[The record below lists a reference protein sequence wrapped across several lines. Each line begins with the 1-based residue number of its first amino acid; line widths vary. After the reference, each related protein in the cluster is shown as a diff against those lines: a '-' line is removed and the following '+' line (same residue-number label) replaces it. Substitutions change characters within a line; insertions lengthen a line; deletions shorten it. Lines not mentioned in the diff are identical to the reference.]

1 MRRLRA
7 WFSRFGGA
15 FSKERR
21 EREFSAEMESHL
33 QMHIEDNL
41 RAGMPQEQ
49 ARREAIL
56 KLGGVEQTKEEYRA
70 RRGLP
75 FLETSIRDLHFAA
88 RVLCKNTG
96 FTSIVVLTLALGI
109 GANTAIFGLANAAFF
124 RPLPY
129 PHAERL
135 AFLWQNNQ
143 RTGENEGLVSYPN
156 LADWRSQSNSFADMA
171 FFMSGKSV
179 LPGAGGDPEFI
190 PSALVS
196 INFFSVLGV
205 SPAMGRGFSPEEQ
218 IPGHANVS
226 VISYH
231 LWRTRFGGDPQV
243 LGRNLVSANGDKHT
257 VVGVMPPGFSFPDK
271 TDVWTPREVG
281 DFFKTK
287 ARQYPNQHVIGRLNP
302 GVTWTQAQAELDTI
316 AARLATEYPAIDGGV
331 GVRIVPLRQQL
342 TQKVSQGLLLLWAA
356 IAGVLLIACLNAA
369 NLILARAAGR
379 AREISIRYSLG
390 ATRSGIIKQ
399 FLCESLLLASMAA
412 ATGILLAVWILNLVA
427 KLNPDLAQLSG
438 SVFDPLVLAYTI
450 GITAF
455 TSLVCGLLPALS
467 APKVDLNRALRE
479 ASSGQAA
486 PSAQALR
493 KLFIVAQVSLA
504 FVLLVGSGL
513 LVRSLWRIFAVTP
526 GFDAEHVLAL
536 HVYWP
541 GAPTNSTEEKNRN
554 SLYMELLARLRALPG
569 VISAGAT
576 SNVLFPSEM
585 YKVPFMIEGQ
595 PAEVSGQ
602 RPFLPHGEA
611 TPDYFRVMGIPLMHG
626 RVFTEADIV
635 ENAPPVIIIDE
646 TMAQRYWPNEKPI
659 GKRLKFDDP
668 NFKSPWFTVI
678 GVVGDAR
685 QEGLEQPAGLMSYV
699 PSGGEWADDLVL
711 RTKNDPRTIVAAVR
725 EQVHSINRNLA
736 VANVG
741 VLSDLLSQRESQRKF
756 NALLLGSLAFVA
768 LLLATIGIYG
778 TVSYWVKQRT
788 AEIGIRMAL
797 GADQQNIFRLIVARG
812 MTLIFAGL
820 AVGFAAALAGARLI
834 ASLLFGVTAY
844 DPPTFCAIAILLLL
858 AAFAACWVPARRAT
872 RVDPLVALR
881 YE

>member
-1 MRRLRA
+1 MRQLRA
-7 WFSRFGGA
+7 WFTRLGGLFG
-15 FSKERR
+15 KERR
-21 EREFSAEMESHL
+21 ERELSVEMESHL
-33 QMHIEDNL
+33 KMHVEDNL
-41 RAGMPQEQ
+41 RAGMTPEQ
-49 ARREAIL
+49 ARREALL

-75 FLETSIRDLHFAA
+75 FLETSFRDLYFAA
-88 RVLCKNTG
+88 RVLHKNPG
-96 FTSIVVLTLALGI
+96 FTSIVVLTLAIGI

-135 AFLWQNNQ
+135 AFLWQNNR
-143 RTGENEGLVSYPN
+143 RTGEAEGLVSYPN
-156 LADWRSQSNSFADMA
+156 FSDWRSQSHSFADMA
-171 FFMSGKSV
+171 FFMSGKSI
-179 LPGAGGDPEFI
+179 LTSKGGDPEFI
-190 PSALVS
+190 SGGLVS
-196 INFFSVLGV
+196 VNFFSVLGV
-205 SPAMGRGFSPEEQ
+205 SPAIGRSFSPDEQ

-231 LWRTRFGGDPQV
+231 FWRTRFGGDPQV
-243 LGRNLVSANGDKHT
+243 LGRSVVAANGEKHT
-257 VVGVMPPGFSFPDK
+257 VIGVMPPGFSFPDK

-281 DFFKTK
+281 GFFKTK

-316 AARLATEYPAIDGGV
+316 AARLAAEYPAIDGGV

-342 TQKVSQGLLLLWAA
+342 TQKVSQGLVLLWAA

-379 AREISIRYSLG
+379 AKEISIRYSLG
-390 ATRSGIIKQ
+390 ATRSRIIKQ

-412 ATGILLAVWILNLVA
+412 AAGILLAVWILNLVA
-427 KLNPDLAQLSG
+427 KLNPDLAKLSG
-438 SVFDPLVLAYTI
+438 SVFDPRVLAYTI
-450 GITAF
+450 AITGL

-467 APKVDLNRALRE
+467 APKVDLSRALRE
-479 ASSGQAA
+479 ASSGHAA

-493 KLFIVAQVSLA
+493 KLLIVAQVSLA

-513 LVRSLWRIFAVTP
+513 LVRSLWRIFAVPP
-526 GFDAEHVLAL
+526 GFDAEHVLTL

-541 GAPTNSTEEKNRN
+541 GAPANSTDEKKRN

-585 YKVPFMIEGQ
+585 YKVPFVIEGQ
-595 PAEVSGQ
+595 PTEPSGQ
-602 RPFLPHGEA
+602 RPFLPNGEA

-626 RVFTEADIV
+626 RVFTRADTIQD
-635 ENAPPVIIIDE
+635 APPVIIIDE
-646 TMAQRYWPNEKPI
+646 TMAQRYWPNEEPI

-668 NFKSPWFTVI
+668 NFRSPWFTVI
-678 GVVGDAR
+678 GVVGDVR
-685 QEGLEQPAGLMSYV
+685 QEGLEQPAGLVSYV
-699 PSGGEWADDLVL
+699 PSDGEWADDLVL
-711 RTKNDPRTIVAAVR
+711 RSRNDPRTIVAAVR
-725 EQVHSINRNLA
+725 EQVRSVDRNLA

-741 VLSDLLSQRESQRKF
+741 VLSDLLSLRESQRKF
-756 NALLLGSLAFVA
+756 NALLLGSLASVA
-768 LLLATIGIYG
+768 LLLAAIGIYG

-797 GADQQNIFRLIVARG
+797 GADQKNIFRLAVARG
-812 MTLIFAGL
+812 MILIFAGL
-820 AVGFAAALAGARLI
+820 VVGFAGALAGTRLI

-844 DPPTFCAIAILLLL
+844 DPATFCAIAILLLL
-858 AAFAACWVPARRAT
+858 ASLAACWIPARRAT

>member
-1 MRRLRA
+1 MRVQAALDILFEDFRAAVRSLRKHP
-7 WFSRFGGA
+7 G
-15 FSKERR
+15 
-21 EREFSAEMESHL
+21 
-33 QMHIEDNL
+33 
-41 RAGMPQEQ
+41 
-49 ARREAIL
+49 
-56 KLGGVEQTKEEYRA
+56 
-70 RRGLP
+70 
-75 FLETSIRDLHFAA
+75 FAS
-88 RVLCKNTG
+88 L
-96 FTSIVVLTLALGI
+96 VVLTLAIGI

-129 PHAERL
+129 PNAERL
-135 AFLWQNNQ
+135 AFLWQNNE

-156 LADWRSQSNSFADMA
+156 FADWRSQSNSFADMA
-171 FFMSGKSV
+171 FFMSGKSI

-190 PSALVS
+190 PGALVS

-205 SPAMGRGFSPEEQ
+205 NPAIGRSFSPDEQ
-218 IPGHANVS
+218 IPGHVSVS

-243 LGRNLVSANGDKHT
+243 LGRSLVTANGDKHT

-316 AARLATEYPAIDGGV
+316 AARLAAEYPAIDGGV

-342 TQKVSQGLLLLWAA
+342 TQKVSQGLVLLWAA

-369 NLILARAAGR
+369 DLILARAAGR
-379 AREISIRYSLG
+379 AKEISIRYSLG
-390 ATRSGIIKQ
+390 ATRGRIIKQ

-412 ATGILLAVWILNLVA
+412 AAGILLAVWILNLVS
-427 KLNPDLAQLSG
+427 KLNPDLAKLGG
-438 SVFDPLVLAYTI
+438 SIFDPRVLGYTI

-467 APKVDLNRALRE
+467 APSVDLNRALRE
-479 ASSGQAA
+479 TNSGQAG
-486 PSAQALR
+486 PGAQALR

-504 FVLLVGSGL
+504 FVLLAGSGL
-513 LVRSLWRIFAVTP
+513 LVRSLWRIFAVPP
-526 GFDAEHVLAL
+526 GFDAERVLTL

-541 GAPTNSTEEKNRN
+541 GAPANSTDEKKRN

-585 YKVPFMIEGQ
+585 YKVPFVIEGQ
-595 PAEVSGQ
+595 PTEPSGQ

-626 RVFTEADIV
+626 RVFTEADTV
-635 ENAPPVIIIDE
+635 ENAPPVIIIDQ
-646 TMAQRYWPNEKPI
+646 TMAQRSWPNEDPI

-678 GVVGDAR
+678 GVVGDVR
-685 QEGLEQPAGLMSYV
+685 QEGLEQAAGLMSYV
-699 PSGGEWADDLVL
+699 PSDGEWTDDLVL
-711 RTKNDPRTIVAAVR
+711 RSKSDPRTIVAAVR
-725 EQVHSINRNLA
+725 EQVRSIDRNLA
-736 VANVG
+736 VADVG
-741 VLSDLLSQRESQRKF
+741 VLSDLLSLRESQRKF
-756 NALLLGSLAFVA
+756 NALLLGALAFVA
-768 LLLATIGIYG
+768 LLLAAIGIYG

-797 GADQQNIFRLIVARG
+797 GANQQNIFRLIVARG
-812 MTLIFAGL
+812 MILIFAGL
-820 AVGFAAALAGARLI
+820 AVGLAGALAGACLI

-858 AAFAACWVPARRAT
+858 ASLAACWIPARRAT